1 MAALGPGFAAGGFER
16 RSASAAAVW
25 HRPAGEEFVVA
36 WVQPT
41 RSPDA
46 YGWYGSRF
54 IIEFRRG
61 AQPRAGVLGP
71 GFRFCQL
78 VDDEARERVRA
89 VQNAVIRRMPP
100 APVRVLRTLDDQE
113 RDRYLAQGRQVT
125 APYGPDQDVWFRY
138 RDERDLNAWFRLLPV
153 LLPGVLRVVRLRLG

>member
-100 APVRVLRTLDDQE
+100 APVRVLRTLDDQA